1 MDLRYLFLEIKCF
14 FSKDRN
20 ETINT
25 FYRKQGMQI
34 GKGTHV
40 FSNLQSME
48 PYLINIG
55 EHVTISTDVKLI
67 THDASIGTVG
77 ERTKGSDLVGKISIG
92 DYSFIGC
99 GSIIMYGVDIGNK
112 CIIGAG
118 SVVTKTVPDGEVWAG
133 NPAKKICNTEQF
145 VKDNLEY
152 MLDLHGLGL
161 EERKKQI
168 LNSLCLKKR

>member
-34 GKGTHV
+34 GIGTHV

-67 THDASIGTVG
+67 THDASIGTVVS
-77 ERTKGSDLVGKISIG
+77 EPKVQTWLGKSVLG
-92 DYSFIGC
+92 
-99 GSIIMYGVDIGNK
+99 II
-112 CIIGAG
+112 
-118 SVVTKTVPDGEVWAG
+118 
-133 NPAKKICNTEQF
+133 
-145 VKDNLEY
+145 L
-152 MLDLHGLGL
+152 L
-161 EERKKQI
+161 
-168 LNSLCLKKR
+168 

>member
-20 ETINT
+20 ETINN
-25 FYRKQGMQI
+25 FYRRKGIQI

-40 FSNLQSME
+40 FSNIQGME

-77 ERTKGSDLVGKISIG
+77 ERTRGSDLVGEISIG
-92 DYSFIGC
+92 DYSFVGC
-99 GSIIMYGVDIGNK
+99 GSIIMYGVNIGNK

-133 NPAKKICNTEQF
+133 NPAKKICNTEEF
-145 VKDNLEY
+145 VKNNLGY
-152 MLDLHGLGL
+152 TLDLHGLSF
-161 EERKKQI
+161 EKRKEQI
-168 LNSLCLKKR
+168 LNSSCLKRR